1 MSSVLNVFGK
11 AREVIHDL
19 CEGRTKWT
27 MSIPANEDSDSD
39 LVLDKALTLGSRAAN
54 LLNQALP
61 YLEEFEDG
69 FEKNDTAVDHLRS
82 VIAQSKAILAKVDGK

>member
-11 AREVIHDL
+11 AREVIHDI

-27 MSIPANEDSDSD
+27 MSIPANEETDSD

-61 YLEEFEDG
+61 YLEELEDG
-69 FEKNDTAVDHLRS
+69 FEKSDTPVDHLRS
-82 VIAQSKAILAKVDGK
+82 VITQSKAMLAKVDGK

>member
-27 MSIPANEDSDSD
+27 MSIPANEETDSD
-39 LVLDKALTLGSRAAN
+39 LVLDKALTLGSRAVN
-54 LLNQALP
+54 MLGLALP
-61 YLEEFEDG
+61 YLEDFANG
-69 FEKNDTAVDHLRS
+69 FEEADAVKGLRS
-82 VIAQSKAILAKVDGK
+82 IIAESEAILKKVDGK